1 MDAPFETTEVTQHP
15 AENPIVGTPQ
25 QEQAPLEPSPD
36 EVFSQ
41 ENQVGDFFRAQL
53 ADEPENKE
61 TAPQVQTTE
70 QAEEEPNDTVRY
82 QYWQSEADKARNE
95 NEALKK
101 QLAQT
106 QQAPQ
111 PQVAEPQ
118 SQNEMEGF
126 PPPPEKPR
134 KPAGFNREEAWTD
147 PQSQSAAYLNTV
159 DDWRDSMDEY
169 NRLHN
174 DYNAAVVQ
182 EERAKMVE
190 ERNDILRKQAEKEAY
205 DKNMVNLRDQLTEK
219 YQASPEEITDFV
231 KVMESPDSVNL
242 DNLFQ
247 LYRLKNGAQVPPQQG
262 QAPIERA
269 DSQTPA
275 SDNFDQ
281 MKRAQQVPSP
291 MGVLPSANKN
301 VAGSPEDTVMDSM
314 VQEYD
319 NRIPWT

>member
-1 MDAPFETTEVTQHP
+1 MDANQEVTRHP
-15 AENPIVGTPQ
+15 AELPVQPLDGTN
-25 QEQAPLEPSPD
+25 EANTELTPD
-36 EVFSQ
+36 DIFSS

-53 ADEPENKE
+53 DDQPESKE
-61 TAPQVQTTE
+61 SVPQGQTTGE
-70 QAEEEPNDTVRY
+70 AQEEPNDTVRY

-95 NEALKK
+95 NEQLKH
-101 QLAQT
+101 QLART

-118 SQNEMEGF
+118 SQQEMEGF

-134 KPAGFNREEAWTD
+134 RPSGYNREEAWTD
-147 PQSQSAAYLNTV
+147 PQSGSAQYLETV
-159 DDWRDSMDEY
+159 DQWRDSMDEY

-182 EERAKMVE
+182 EERAKMNE
-190 ERNDILRKQAEKEAY
+190 ERNEILRKQADKEQYEKSISSL
-205 DKNMVNLRDQLTEK
+205 KSTLTEK
-219 YQASPEEITDFV
+219 YDASGEEIDDFV
-231 KVMESPDSVNL
+231 RVMESPDSVNL

-247 LYRLKNGAQVPPQQG
+247 LYRLKNGAEVPPQG
-262 QAPIERA
+262 QTPIERA

-275 SDNFDQ
+275 TDNFDQ

-301 VAGSPEDTVMDSM
+301 LAGSPEDNIMDSM
-314 VQEYD
+314 VTEYD
-319 NRIPWT
+319 KRNPWT